1 MFISTNKSRD
11 MLHSETSRGPNSILH
26 RKEIVGVG
34 SEADLGFKLSRFN
47 PQDF

>member
-26 RKEIVGVG
+26 RKEFVGVG
-34 SEADLGFKLSRFN
+34 SEADLGFKLVHY
-47 PQDF
+47 DT